1 VTLVDTGADTM
12 TGGRLKR
19 VVPYLPPGEPFF
31 LTYGDGLSDVDFG
44 SLLAFHRSHGKAAT
58 LTSIAPPGRYGAL
71 ELAGDRVA
79 GFLEK
84 PPGGKSFINGGF
96 FIFDTKM
103 ITRIEGD
110 TTALE
115 AGPLE
120 SLAREGELMAFRH
133 SGFWYAMDTLRDK
146 NHLESLWE
154 TGRAPWKIW

>member
-1 VTLVDTGADTM
+1 
-12 TGGRLKR
+12 
-19 VVPYLPPGEPFF
+19 
-31 LTYGDGLSDVDFG
+31 
-44 SLLAFHRSHGKAAT
+44 
-58 LTSIAPPGRYGAL
+58 
-71 ELAGDRVA
+71 LAGDRVA